1 MNLYPHYADA
11 ATRTRSEVDSQL
23 GTTTYEE
30 YLHRYCAQYPLDYIS
45 FDSYCWGW
53 NNAPATLFEDL
64 RAVGN
69 ACAGT
74 GRDMVAVLQAN
85 RFSERG
91 NVGVELTANMYRF
104 QAFCAL
110 AFGARS
116 ICWAC
121 WTEGFWKADCIVRT
135 DGTRTVQFD
144 RLKAENE
151 ELKKQMDEML
161 DEVQSAKALR
171 SENDEL
177 RRMLEVKKEHLD
189 YKFETADIVGREDG
203 NYMTVFTLGRG
214 QNNGID
220 RDMPII
226 ASNSGLIGRITDAGA
241 TWSKACSIIDTGSS
255 VGAFDER
262 SRAAGIVV
270 GDYELGLKGYCRL
283 AYLQSDADI
292 EVGDRILTS
301 GVGSVYPR
309 GLIIGTV
316 TEVIYD
322 ESLRTKYATV
332 KPYAE
337 ISGLSSVT
345 VVTSFERYIED

>member
-1 MNLYPHYADA
+1 MKFFKSKFFIITLIVATVIA
-11 ATRTRSEVDSQL
+11 ATFTAMSLL
-23 GTTTYEE
+23 GYSSYIKTGLN
-30 YLHRYCAQYPLDYIS
+30 YLTVPVQKLSDLVGRALDGYSSYI
-45 FDSYCWGW
+45 
-53 NNAPATLFEDL
+53 
-64 RAVGN
+64 
-69 ACAGT
+69 
-74 GRDMVAVLQAN
+74 
-85 RFSERG
+85 
-91 NVGVELTANMYRF
+91 
-104 QAFCAL
+104 
-110 AFGARS
+110 
-116 ICWAC
+116 
-121 WTEGFWKADCIVRT
+121 TE
-135 DGTRTVQFD
+135 FD

>member
-1 MNLYPHYADA
+1 MKFFKSKFFIITLIVAAVIA
-11 ATRTRSEVDSQL
+11 ATFTAMSLL
-23 GTTTYEE
+23 GYSSYIKTGLN
-30 YLHRYCAQYPLDYIS
+30 YLTVPVQKLSDLVGRALDGYSSYI
-45 FDSYCWGW
+45 
-53 NNAPATLFEDL
+53 
-64 RAVGN
+64 
-69 ACAGT
+69 
-74 GRDMVAVLQAN
+74 
-85 RFSERG
+85 
-91 NVGVELTANMYRF
+91 
-104 QAFCAL
+104 
-110 AFGARS
+110 
-116 ICWAC
+116 
-121 WTEGFWKADCIVRT
+121 TE
-135 DGTRTVQFD
+135 FD

>member
-1 MNLYPHYADA
+1 MKFFKSKFFIITLIVAAVIA
-11 ATRTRSEVDSQL
+11 ATFTAMSLL
-23 GTTTYEE
+23 GYSSYIKTGLN
-30 YLHRYCAQYPLDYIS
+30 YLTVPVQKLSDLVGRALDGYSSYI
-45 FDSYCWGW
+45 
-53 NNAPATLFEDL
+53 
-64 RAVGN
+64 
-69 ACAGT
+69 
-74 GRDMVAVLQAN
+74 
-85 RFSERG
+85 
-91 NVGVELTANMYRF
+91 
-104 QAFCAL
+104 
-110 AFGARS
+110 
-116 ICWAC
+116 
-121 WTEGFWKADCIVRT
+121 TE
-135 DGTRTVQFD
+135 FD

-270 GDYELGLKGYCRL
+270 GDYELRLKGYCRL